1 MKFLRMPNRAQS
13 LKQQSLKSLNDDKE
27 NIDPVQTLK
36 PVSKPC
42 LPPASMEI

>member
-13 LKQQSLKSLNDDKE
+13 LKQQPAKSLNDDKE

-36 PVSKPC
+36 PSTKPSQ
-42 LPPASMEI
+42 PPASM